1 MGIKGLNTFIKK
13 YCPECMFEKNIS
25 DYNGSTFAID
35 ASILLYKY
43 VHISNVNPNC
53 KDTHILGFINRI
65 KMYKD
70 NNITPIFVFDGAP
83 PEEKRETLKK
93 RHLNKKKITDKID
106 ALSDLSSKI
115 DSEDKKE
122 VLLKE
127 IKRLN
132 NQLVYVTKEHI
143 EDCKKIIK
151 LLGVQYFVAPDEA
164 EKYCVYL
171 YKNNIANY
179 IVSDDTDVFTFGGY
193 NVIKSTIKN
202 KLIEYNFDTF
212 LEKINYSKSKFI
224 DFCILAGC
232 DYLPYVPNLAINTVF
247 TLFKK
252 YNTIE
257 EIINL
262 KKYNF
267 PENYNYDSARSI
279 FVNYNYDEINIDKT
293 LAINY
298 KELEEFLN
306 LKEIKNIQKI
316 IKKF

>member
-13 YCPECMFEKNIS
+13 YCPECMFEKNIN
-25 DYNGSTFAID
+25 DYSGSTFAID

-43 VHISNVNPNC
+43 VHISNINPNC

-65 KMYKD
+65 KMYKN

-93 RHLNKKKITDKID
+93 RYLNKKKITDKID
-106 ALSDLSSKI
+106 ALSDLSSTT
-115 DSEDKKE
+115 DSEDKKNI
-122 VLLKE
+122 LLKE
-127 IKRLN
+127 IERLS
-132 NQLVYVTKEHI
+132 NQLVYVTREHI
-143 EDCKKIIK
+143 EDCKKIIC
-151 LLGVQYFVAPDEA
+151 LLGVQYFDAPDEA

-193 NVIKSTIKN
+193 NVIKSTMKY
-202 KLIEYNFDTF
+202 KLIEYNFNIF
-212 LEKINYSKSKFI
+212 LEKLNYSNIKFI

-232 DYLPYVPNLAINTVF
+232 DYLPYIPSLAINTVF

-267 PENYNYDSARSI
+267 PENYNYESARNI
-279 FVNYNYDEINIDKT
+279 FLNYNYDEVSFNKNLT
-293 LAINY
+293 INY
-298 KELEEFLN
+298 KELQEFLT
-306 LKEIKNIQKI
+306 LKEIKNVQKI